1 MPQDPTAL
9 KAMMEDLIAKEL
21 TRLARS
27 ADLVVFAL
35 YDPEAPD
42 EPRDYQLVE
51 RPEDGAPIA
60 LDVAFDYE
68 GVGVWYICR
77 RHGETFTVRHIMAH
91 IENGRFASGQVGWF
105 EGYWDEFPQ
114 YVAQDGWVR
123 SAVLKAPA
131 NAL

>member
-21 TRLARS
+21 ARLARS

-35 YDPEAPD
+35 YDPESPD
-42 EPRDYQLVE
+42 EPQDYQLAE
-51 RPEDGAPIA
+51 RPADGSAIA
-60 LDVAFDYE
+60 LDVAFDFE
-68 GVGVWYICR
+68 GVGVWYLCFR
-77 RHGETFTVRHIMAH
+77 DGETFSARKVLLQMRA
-91 IENGRFASGQVGWF
+91 GRYVHGQVGWF

>member
-9 KAMMEDLIAKEL
+9 RAMMEDLIAKEL
-21 TRLARS
+21 ARLARS

-35 YDPEAPD
+35 YDPDAPD
-42 EPRDYQLVE
+42 EPQDYQLVE
-51 RPEDGAPIA
+51 RPADGSGIA
-60 LDVAFDYE
+60 LDVAFDFE
-68 GVGVWYICR
+68 GVGVWYLCFR
-77 RHGETFTVRHIMAH
+77 EGETFSARKVLLQMRG
-91 IENGRFASGQVGWF
+91 GRYVHGQVGWF
-105 EGYWDEFPQ
+105 EGFWDEFPQ

>member
-42 EPRDYQLVE
+42 EPRDYHLVE
-51 RPEDGAPIA
+51 RPENGAPIA

-68 GVGVWYICR
+68 GVGVWYLCFR
-77 RHGETFTVRHIMAH
+77 DGETFSARKVLLQMRG
-91 IENGRFASGQVGWF
+91 GRYVHGQVGWF
-105 EGYWDEFPQ
+105 EGFWDEFPQ

>member
-1 MPQDPTAL
+1 MQQDPTAL

-51 RPEDGAPIA
+51 RPEDGAPIT

-68 GVGVWYICR
+68 GVGVWYLCFR
-77 RHGETFTVRHIMAH
+77 DGETFSARKVLLQMRG
-91 IENGRFASGQVGWF
+91 GRYVHGQVGWF